1 MYKFINFK
9 IFKVSLLFSFFI
21 NLFLFLI
28 TIYSKDFEMII
39 SFGSFTLFA
48 FVIIVFCFFNFK
60 EIKTE
65 GKNIILSDLYFK
77 KEKTIQQTD
86 LLKIIKNPFYIF
98 LFTNII
104 YYQEYNSRKWFLF
117 YGEIKE

>member
-1 MYKFINFK
+1 
-9 IFKVSLLFSFFI
+9 
-21 NLFLFLI
+21 
-28 TIYSKDFEMII
+28 MII
-39 SFGSFTLFA
+39 SFGSFTLFG
-48 FVIIVFCFFNFK
+48 FVIIVFCFLNFK
-60 EIKTE
+60 EIKIE
-65 GKNIILSDLYFK
+65 EKNIILSDLYFK
-77 KEKTIQQTD
+77 KEKTIQQAD